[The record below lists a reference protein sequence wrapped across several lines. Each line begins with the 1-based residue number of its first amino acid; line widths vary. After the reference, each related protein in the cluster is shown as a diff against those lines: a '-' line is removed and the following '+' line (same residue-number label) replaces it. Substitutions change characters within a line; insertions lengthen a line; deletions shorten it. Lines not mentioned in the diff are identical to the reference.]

1 MIATSCL
8 LAYFTCYFKELQDF
22 RENFARDFCD
32 PELVKIYCALQPKNC
47 CLSKRSD
54 GGAFC
59 LASVLGSN
67 QWWGLF
73 AGRWPR
79 LGTRLPAWRGTETP
93 DFPTSGFFL
102 PSTQRLA

>member
-1 MIATSCL
+1 LRFATEKL
-8 LAYFTCYFKELQDF
+8 LPIQAIGWHLTGG
-22 RENFARDFCD
+22 
-32 PELVKIYCALQPKNC
+32 
-47 CLSKRSD
+47 

-73 AGRWPR
+73 AGRWRR